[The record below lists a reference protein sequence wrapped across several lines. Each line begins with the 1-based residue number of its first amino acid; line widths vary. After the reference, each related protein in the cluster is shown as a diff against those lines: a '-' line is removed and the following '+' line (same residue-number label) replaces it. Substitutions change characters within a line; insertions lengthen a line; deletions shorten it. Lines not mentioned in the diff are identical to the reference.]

1 MDLIQG
7 SGSVCVPSLRAV
19 KAVLR
24 SPSSLPHRSH
34 QLSTII
40 FCGGEFACIEAG
52 RLGSNLQ
59 VLAQLEDKLAAPTSI
74 EMYVAQYQQITNV
87 RMTKLHAPQI
97 RLGRRNAGFA
107 AAIHSPSITDR
118 SDGTAPESGPTRV
131 NP

>member
-7 SGSVCVPSLRAV
+7 IGSVWIPSLRAV

-40 FCGGEFACIEAG
+40 SCGGEFACIEAR

-59 VLAQLEDKLAAPTSI
+59 LLAQLEDKLAAPTSI
-74 EMYVAQYQQITNV
+74 DMYVAQYQQITNV

-97 RLGRRNAGFA
+97 RFGRRNAGLA
-107 AAIHSPSITDR
+107 ATMPSPRITDR
-118 SDGTAPESGPTRV
+118 SDGRAP
-131 NP
+131 